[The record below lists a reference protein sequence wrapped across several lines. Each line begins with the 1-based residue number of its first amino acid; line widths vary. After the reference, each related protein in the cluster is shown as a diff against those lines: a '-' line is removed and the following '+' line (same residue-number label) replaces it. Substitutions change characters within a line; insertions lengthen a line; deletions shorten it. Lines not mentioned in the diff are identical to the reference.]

1 MKKLSLFFLTTV
13 APVAGVINGPEKL
26 GKGAIIQIRT
36 DKRSFTFTIG
46 NGCEV
51 SKYFLK
57 YPDEKTAVLELE
69 PPKDPENPNVSFWMS
84 GEDNLKEVM
93 TADTPAPYIAFTK
106 KLSDKIYE
114 GAFFGYLYGYTEAP
128 SSSGGLFQD
137 YVIKFKEQLLSI
149 TITLP

>member
-13 APVAGVINGPEKL
+13 ALWRVINGPEKL

-93 TADTPAPYIAFTK
+93 TADNPAPYIAFTK

>member
-1 MKKLSLFFLTTV
+1 M
-13 APVAGVINGPEKL
+13 AGVINGPEKL

-69 PPKDPENPNVSFWMS
+69 PPKDP
-84 GEDNLKEVM
+84 GESER
-93 TADTPAPYIAFTK
+93 
-106 KLSDKIYE
+106 
-114 GAFFGYLYGYTEAP
+114 
-128 SSSGGLFQD
+128 LFLD
-137 YVIKFKEQLLSI
+137 VRRG
-149 TITLP
+149 